1 MTTKELQDY
10 FYTRLLAELYR
21 CMAEL
26 TATNGK
32 DMQADLLVCLNFY
45 LPMLA
50 QATKLSFEQKLAR
63 ARDQLPTAGQRP

>member
-26 TATNGK
+26 TATGGR
-32 DMQADLLVCLNFY
+32 DIQDDLVSCFNYY
-45 LPMLA
+45 LPALS
-50 QATKLSFEQKLAR
+50 QPPKLSFEQKIAKGRTLQA
-63 ARDQLPTAGQRP
+63 